1 MEQVK
6 ARTGYRKPV
15 PVGTFPAPPR
25 LAATRVIGATNY
37 SSNPTIFRAA
47 VPGGSWGYADS
58 RKRSTYASVLLHILG
73 GVGIV
78 VLSLTARN
86 VVQSKPNLEHVTLI
100 APSKDVYMLP
110 PAKQEAGGGGG
121 GGERAKIEAP
131 QGKLPKVTMEQ
142 QITPPAIVVRNEHPK
157 LAVEPTVVAPP
168 TVQLASK
175 MPNLG
180 DPAAPAMP
188 TAAFTN
194 GTGSGGGIGSGS
206 GGGVGKGA
214 GPGIGEGRGGGIGGG
229 VFRVGGG
236 VLAPKPLSTPDPQY
250 TDQARKAKFE
260 GTCVLAMIVGP
271 DGKPHDI
278 RVQRGIGM
286 GLDQKAIEAVQQWRF
301 DPATKDGRP
310 VAVQISVEVSFKL
323 Y

>member
-1 MEQVK
+1 MEQLTTRYDYLQVPV
-6 ARTGYRKPV
+6 RSFPTPVRRPV
-15 PVGTFPAPPR
+15 PRGPAFG
-25 LAATRVIGATNY
+25 LG
-37 SSNPTIFRAA
+37 
-47 VPGGSWGYADS
+47 VPGGSWGTGVS
-58 RKRSTYASVLLHILG
+58 RKRSGYVSFLLHVIAISVALT
-73 GVGIV
+73 
-78 VLSLTARN
+78 LSSLPDRHVQTA
-86 VVQSKPNLEHVTLI
+86 KPVLEHVTLI

-110 PAKQEAGGGGG
+110 PAHQEAGGGGG
-121 GGERAKIEAP
+121 GGDMSKIQAP
-131 QGKLPKVTMEQ
+131 QGRLPKVSMQ
-142 QITPPAIVVRNEHPK
+142 QITPPALVVRNEHPK

-168 TVQLASK
+168 KVQIATSTA
-175 MPNLG
+175 PHLG

-188 TAAFTN
+188 NPAFSN

-236 VLAPKPLSTPDPQY
+236 VLAPKPIATPDPQY
-250 TDQARKAKFE
+250 TEEARQAKYE

-271 DGKPHDI
+271 DGKPRDI
-278 RVQRGIGM
+278 RVQRGLAM
-286 GLDQKAIEAVQQWRF
+286 GLDQKAIEAVRQWRF
-301 DPATKDGRP
+301 EPATKDGRA

>member
-1 MEQVK
+1 MEQLTTRYDYLQVPI
-6 ARTGYRKPV
+6 RSFSTPVRRPV
-15 PVGTFPAPPR
+15 PRMPSF
-25 LAATRVIGATNY
+25 AAG
-37 SSNPTIFRAA
+37 
-47 VPGGSWGYADS
+47 VPGGSFGNAPS
-58 RKRSTYASVLLHILG
+58 RKRSGYASFLVHVIAVSFAL
-73 GVGIV
+73 
-78 VLSLTARN
+78 VLSTLGDKHVQTARP
-86 VVQSKPNLEHVTLI
+86 VMEHVTLI

-110 PAKQEAGGGGG
+110 PAHQEAGGGGG
-121 GGERAKIEAP
+121 GGEMSKLPAP
-131 QGKLPKVTMEQ
+131 QGRLPKVSMH

-168 TVQLASK
+168 KVQIASATA
-175 MPNLG
+175 PHLG

-188 TAAFTN
+188 NPAFSN
-194 GTGSGGGIGSGS
+194 GTGSGAGIGSGS
-206 GGGVGKGA
+206 GGGVGKGT

-236 VLAPKPLSTPDPQY
+236 VLAPKPLATPDPQY
-250 TDQARKAKFE
+250 TEEARQAKYE

-271 DGKPHDI
+271 DGKPRDI
-278 RVQRGIGM
+278 RIQRGLGM
-286 GLDQKAIEAVQQWRF
+286 GLDQKAIDAVRQWRF

>member
-1 MEQVK
+1 VE
-6 ARTGYRKPV
+6 T
-15 PVGTFPAPPR
+15 
-25 LAATRVIGATNY
+25 
-37 SSNPTIFRAA
+37 
-47 VPGGSWGYADS
+47 
-58 RKRSTYASVLLHILG
+58 
-73 GVGIV
+73 
-78 VLSLTARN
+78 
-86 VVQSKPNLEHVTLI
+86 VTLI

-110 PAKQEAGGGGG
+110 PATQEAGGGGG
-121 GGERAKIEAP
+121 GGENSKTPAP
-131 QGKLPKVTMEQ
+131 QGHLPKVTMEQ

-168 TVQLASK
+168 AVQLASK

-180 DPAAPAMP
+180 DPAAPALP
-188 TAAFTN
+188 SPAFTN

-206 GGGVGKGA
+206 GGGVGKGS
-214 GPGIGEGRGGGIGGG
+214 GPGVGEGHGGGIGGG

-250 TDQARKAKFE
+250 TDQARKAKYE

>member
-1 MEQVK
+1 
-6 ARTGYRKPV
+6 
-15 PVGTFPAPPR
+15 
-25 LAATRVIGATNY
+25 
-37 SSNPTIFRAA
+37 
-47 VPGGSWGYADS
+47 VPGGSWGYVDS
-58 RKRSTYASVLLHILG
+58 RKRSIKASVVLHIAAVIG
-73 GVGIV
+73 AV
-78 VLSLTARN
+78 VLSLTARE
-86 VVQSKPNLEHVTLI
+86 VVTSKSSLEHVTLI
-100 APSKDVYMLP
+100 APAKDVYMLP

-131 QGKLPKVTMEQ
+131 QGRLPKVSMEQ
-142 QITPPAIVVRNEHPK
+142 QIVPPTIVVRNEHPK
-157 LAVEPTVVAPP
+157 LTAEPTVVAPP

-180 DPAAPAMP
+180 DPAAPALP

-194 GTGSGGGIGSGS
+194 GTGSGGGIGSGA

-214 GPGIGEGRGGGIGGG
+214 GPGVGEGHGGGIGGG

-236 VLAPKPLSTPDPQY
+236 VLAPRPLSTPDPQY
-250 TDQARKAKFE
+250 TDQARKAKVE

-271 DGKPHDI
+271 DGKPRDI

>member
-1 MEQVK
+1 MEKV
-6 ARTGYRKPV
+6 RTRNGFPRTI
-15 PVGTFPAPPR
+15 PVGSFEAPPR
-25 LAATRVIGATNY
+25 IVTTRVIGRPDRI
-37 SSNPTIFRAA
+37 PTPTLFRAA

-58 RKRSTYASVLLHILG
+58 RKRSFKTSVMLHICAL
-73 GVGIV
+73 VAVV
-78 VLSLTARN
+78 VLSLTAHEI
-86 VVQSKPNLEHVTLI
+86 VKSQPALEHVTLI

-121 GGERAKIEAP
+121 GGERSKIEAP
-131 QGKLPKVTMEQ
+131 QGRLPKLSMEQ

-157 LAVEPTVVAPP
+157 LTAEPTVVAPP
-168 TVQLASK
+168 SVQVASK

-180 DPAAPAMP
+180 DPKGPVLP

-206 GGGVGKGA
+206 GGGVGKGT
-214 GPGIGEGRGGGIGGG
+214 GPGVGEGRGGGIGGG

-236 VLAPKPLSTPDPQY
+236 VLAPRPLSTPDPQY
-250 TDQARKAKFE
+250 TDQARKAKVE

-286 GLDQKAIEAVQQWRF
+286 GLDEKAIEAVQQWRF

>member
-1 MEQVK
+1 MGQLT
-6 ARTGYRKPV
+6 TGYDYLRV
-15 PVGTFPAPPR
+15 PLRPFPAPGR
-25 LAATRVIGATNY
+25 TVISRAPTFGAG
-37 SSNPTIFRAA
+37 
-47 VPGGSWGYADS
+47 VPGGSWGNAGS
-58 RKRSTYASVLLHILG
+58 RKRSGYASFLLHVIAVSAAL
-73 GVGIV
+73 
-78 VLSLTARN
+78 VLSSLGAKEVRSNRTT
-86 VVQSKPNLEHVTLI
+86 LEHVTLI

-110 PAKQEAGGGGG
+110 AARQEAGGGGG
-121 GGERAKIEAP
+121 GGDMSKLQAP
-131 QGKLPKVTMEQ
+131 QGRLPKVSRQ
-142 QITPPAIVVRNEHPK
+142 QITPPAMIVRNEHPK

-168 TVQLASK
+168 KVEIASANV
-175 MPNLG
+175 PHLG

-188 TAAFTN
+188 SPAFSN

-236 VLAPKPLSTPDPQY
+236 VLAPKPISTPDPQY
-250 TDQARKAKFE
+250 TEEARQAKYE

-271 DGKPHDI
+271 DGKPRDI
-278 RVQRGIGM
+278 KVQRGLGM
-286 GLDQKAIEAVQQWRF
+286 GLDRKAVEAVQQWRF
-301 DPATKDGRP
+301 NPATKDGRP

>member
-1 MEQVK
+1 MEQLRTRYESLGVPVRAFPAPARTHK
-6 ARTGYRKPV
+6 ARTAVFGS
-15 PVGTFPAPPR
+15 G
-25 LAATRVIGATNY
+25 
-37 SSNPTIFRAA
+37 
-47 VPGGSWGYADS
+47 VPGGSWKYSES
-58 RKRSTYASVLLHILG
+58 RKRSG
-73 GVGIV
+73 
-78 VLSLTARN
+78 VLSIILHVTAVAL
-86 VVQSKPNLEHVTLI
+86 VVGLSSMGARRVEHPQLAWEQVTLI

-110 PAKQEAGGGGG
+110 PALQEAGGGGG
-121 GGERAKIEAP
+121 GGDQSKLPAP
-131 QGKLPKVTMEQ
+131 QGRLPKLSME

-168 TVQLASK
+168 KMEIAASK
-175 MPNLG
+175 LPHLG

-188 TAAFTN
+188 NPAFSN
-194 GTGSGGGIGSGS
+194 GTGAGGGIGSGS

-236 VLAPKPLSTPDPQY
+236 VLAPKPISTPDPQY
-250 TDQARKAKFE
+250 TDQARRAQYE

-271 DGKPHDI
+271 DGKPRDI
-278 RVQRGIGM
+278 RIQRGLAM

-310 VAVQISVEVSFKL
+310 VAVQISVEVAFKL

>member
-6 ARTGYRKPV
+6 ARNGFPRTI
-15 PVGTFPAPPR
+15 PVGSFEAPPR
-25 LAATRVIGATNY
+25 IATTRVIGRPERI
-37 SSNPTIFRAA
+37 PTPTLFRAA

-58 RKRSTYASVLLHILG
+58 RKRSFKTSVVLHICAI
-73 GVGIV
+73 VAVV
-78 VLSLTARN
+78 VLSLTAHEI
-86 VVQSKPNLEHVTLI
+86 VKSQPALEHVTLI

-121 GGERAKIEAP
+121 GGERSKIEAP
-131 QGKLPKVTMEQ
+131 QGRLPKPSMEQ
-142 QITPPAIVVRNEHPK
+142 QITPPTIVVRNEHPK
-157 LAVEPTVVAPP
+157 LTAEPTVVAPP
-168 TVQLASK
+168 TVQVSSK

-180 DPAAPAMP
+180 NPAAPALP

-206 GGGVGKGA
+206 GGGVGKGT
-214 GPGIGEGRGGGIGGG
+214 GPGVGEGHGGGIGGG

-236 VLAPKPLSTPDPQY
+236 VLAPRPLSTPDPQY
-250 TDQARKAKFE
+250 TDQARKAKVE

-286 GLDQKAIEAVQQWRF
+286 GLDEKAIEAVQQWRF

>member
-1 MEQVK
+1 MERLITRYEPT
-6 ARTGYRKPV
+6 RTRIRV
-15 PVGTFPAPPR
+15 RSFPPPPKR
-25 LAATRVIGATNY
+25 
-37 SSNPTIFRAA
+37 PMRALVYGSG
-47 VPGGSWGYADS
+47 VPGGSWDYPDS
-58 RKRSTYASVLLHILG
+58 RKRSTVASLVLH
-73 GVGIV
+73 V
-78 VLSLTARN
+78 VVVAGALALSVMPARQ
-86 VVQSKPNLEHVTLI
+86 VQRPQPIPEHVTLI
-100 APSKDVYMLP
+100 APSPDVYMLP
-110 PAKQEAGGGGG
+110 PAIQEAGGGGG
-121 GGERAKIEAP
+121 GGDHDKLPAP
-131 QGKLPKVTMEQ
+131 QGRLPKLSMQ
-142 QITPPAIVVRNEHPK
+142 QITPPAIIVRNEHPK

-168 TVQLASK
+168 KVEIATSK
-175 MPNLG
+175 LPHLG

-188 TAAFTN
+188 NPAFSN

-206 GGGVGKGA
+206 GGGIGKGA

-236 VLAPKPLSTPDPQY
+236 VLAPKPIATPDPQY
-250 TDQARKAKFE
+250 TEQARQNKYE

-278 RVQRGIGM
+278 RVQRGLGM

-301 DPATKDGRP
+301 EPATKDGRP

>member
-1 MEQVK
+1 M
-6 ARTGYRKPV
+6 
-15 PVGTFPAPPR
+15 PA
-25 LAATRVIGATNY
+25 
-37 SSNPTIFRAA
+37 SPTIFRAA

-58 RKRSTYASVLLHILG
+58 RKQSAYTSLVLHVVAIA
-73 GVGIV
+73 GVI

-86 VVQSKPNLEHVTLI
+86 VVESKPNLEQVTLI
-100 APSKDVYMLP
+100 APSKDVYLLP

-121 GGERAKIEAP
+121 GGENSKIEAP
-131 QGKLPKVTMEQ
+131 QGRLPKVSMEQ

-157 LAVEPTVVAPP
+157 LSVEPTVVAPP
-168 TVQLASK
+168 TVQMASS

-180 DPAAPAMP
+180 VPHAPTMP

-206 GGGVGKGA
+206 GGGVGKGS

-250 TDQARKAKFE
+250 TDQARKAKVE
-260 GTCVLAMIVGP
+260 GTCILAMIVGP

-310 VAVQISVEVSFKL
+310 VAVQISVEVSFRL

>member
-6 ARTGYRKPV
+6 ARNGYPRTV
-15 PVGTFPAPPR
+15 PVGTFQAPPR
-25 LAATRVIGATNY
+25 IAATRVIGAQ
-37 SSNPTIFRAA
+37 SPVLFRTA

-58 RKRSTYASVLLHILG
+58 RKKSIRASIVLHIVG
-73 GVGIV
+73 AVGVI
-78 VLSLTARN
+78 VLSLTARE
-86 VVQSKPNLEHVTLI
+86 VVKSKPAMEHVTLI
-100 APSKDVYMLP
+100 APSKDAYMLP

-121 GGERAKIEAP
+121 GGERSKIEAP
-131 QGKLPKVTMEQ
+131 QGKLPKATLEQ
-142 QITPPAIVVRNEHPK
+142 QITPPTIVVRNEHPK
-157 LAVEPTVVAPP
+157 LTAEPTVVAPP
-168 TVQLASK
+168 TVQFASK

-180 DPAAPAMP
+180 NPKGPVLP

-206 GGGVGKGA
+206 GGGVGKGS
-214 GPGIGEGRGGGIGGG
+214 GPGVGEGHGGGIGGG

-236 VLAPKPLSTPDPQY
+236 VLAPRPLSTPDPQY
-250 TDQARKAKFE
+250 TDQARKAKLE
-260 GTCVLAMIVGP
+260 GTCILAMIVGP

-278 RVQRGIGM
+278 HVQRGIGM
-286 GLDQKAIEAVQQWRF
+286 GLDEKAIEAVQQWRF
-301 DPATKDGRP
+301 DPATKDGQP

>member
-1 MEQVK
+1 MEQLGTRYEYVLL
-6 ARTGYRKPV
+6 PV
-15 PVGTFPAPPR
+15 RSFPAPYRATAARSAGPR
-25 LAATRVIGATNY
+25 PPMFGAH
-37 SSNPTIFRAA
+37 
-47 VPGGSWGYADS
+47 VPGGSWGYTSS
-58 RKRSTYASVLLHILG
+58 RKRSGYLSILFHFTAVAAVLG
-73 GVGIV
+73 
-78 VLSLTARN
+78 LSAFGAKHVRA
-86 VVQSKPNLEHVTLI
+86 VQPILEHVTLLV
-100 APSKDVYMLP
+100 PSRDVYMLP

-121 GGERAKIEAP
+121 GGDRSKLPAP
-131 QGKLPKVTMEQ
+131 QGRLPKLSMQ

-168 TVQLASK
+168 KLEIATSK
-175 MPNLG
+175 IPHLG

-188 TAAFTN
+188 NPAFSN

-206 GGGVGKGA
+206 GGGVGKGT

-229 VFRVGGG
+229 VFKVGGG
-236 VLAPKPLSTPDPQY
+236 VLAPKPISTPDPQY
-250 TDQARKAKFE
+250 TEQARQARYE

-271 DGKPHDI
+271 DGKPRDI
-278 RVQRGIGM
+278 RIQRGLGM

-301 DPATKDGRP
+301 EPATKDGRA

>member
-6 ARTGYRKPV
+6 ARSGYPKTV
-15 PVGTFPAPPR
+15 PVGAFQAPPR
-25 LAATRVIGATNY
+25 LAATRVIGMPA
-37 SSNPTIFRAA
+37 SPTIFRAA

-58 RKRSTYASVLLHILG
+58 RKQSAYTSLVLHVVAIA
-73 GVGIV
+73 GVI

-86 VVQSKPNLEHVTLI
+86 VVESKPNLEQVTLI
-100 APSKDVYMLP
+100 APSKDVYLLP

-121 GGERAKIEAP
+121 GGENSKIEAP
-131 QGKLPKVTMEQ
+131 QGRLPKVSMEQ

-157 LAVEPTVVAPP
+157 LSVEPTVVAPP
-168 TVQLASK
+168 TVQMASS

-180 DPAAPAMP
+180 VPHAPTMP

-206 GGGVGKGA
+206 GGGVGKGS

-250 TDQARKAKFE
+250 TDQARKAKVE
-260 GTCVLAMIVGP
+260 GTCILAMIVGP

-310 VAVQISVEVSFKL
+310 VAVQISVEVSFRL